1 MAPAAATAPTK
12 AGAKSKS
19 KSTSTS
25 TTTRKPNPRSLEPSG
40 GARARHPVLFG
51 VWVTLVVVVAL
62 ALILFLVLPTRTW
75 LGQRSGLSDA
85 SRRLELLTEENDAL
99 AARAASLEN
108 AAEIERLARQQYG
121 MIRPGEDA
129 YSVLPAAAPDQLPA
143 SWPYNV
149 LQGILAARAAEVS
162 GVTPTTTVAPA
173 ATVVPPPVG

>member
-1 MAPAAATAPTK
+1 MAPAAATARPK
-12 AGAKSKS
+12 A

-25 TTTRKPNPRSLEPSG
+25 RKAPAPRQLEPSG

-85 SRRLELLTEENDAL
+85 SRRLELLTDENDAL
-99 AARAASLEN
+99 AARAAALED

-121 MIRPGEDA
+121 MTRPGEDA

-149 LQGILAARAAEVS
+149 LQGILVARAAAAAGPV
-162 GVTPTTTVAPA
+162 PTTTVAPA
-173 ATVVPPPVG
+173 TPATVVPPPVG

>member
-1 MAPAAATAPTK
+1 M
-12 AGAKSKS
+12 
-19 KSTSTS
+19 
-25 TTTRKPNPRSLEPSG
+25 
-40 GARARHPVLFG
+40 LFG

-99 AARAASLEN
+99 AARAAALED

-149 LQGILAARAAEVS
+149 LQGILVARAAEAS
-162 GVTPTTTVAPA
+162 GVSPTTTVAPA
-173 ATVVPPPVG
+173 PPATVVPPPVG